1 MRKFS
6 ILKTLSEDAQLTDGA
21 RVFTMDGLRIEFPDG
36 WGLVRPSNTTP
47 KLTLR
52 FAGNNE
58 AAVARLQQRM
68 KEALQR
74 HAPELQIPF

>member
-1 MRKFS
+1 MRKFA
-6 ILKTLSEDAQLTDGA
+6 ILKALAADAQLTDGA

-52 FAGNNE
+52 FAGNNQ
-58 AAVARLQQRM
+58 AAIDRIQQRM

-74 HAPELQIPF
+74 QAPELQVPF